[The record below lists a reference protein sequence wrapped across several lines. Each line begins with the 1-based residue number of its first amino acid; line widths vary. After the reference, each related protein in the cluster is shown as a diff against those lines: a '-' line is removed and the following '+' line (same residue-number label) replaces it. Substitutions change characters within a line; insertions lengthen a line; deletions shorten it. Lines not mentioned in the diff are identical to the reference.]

1 MIKILKMTQD
11 GFNHYMLSAI
21 KNYANEKVNNGT
33 WESKDALSNSKKQ
46 YALLLP
52 DGLQTANHYFYSI
65 FNKEEKIGYIWLAK
79 DDENKQSAFIYDFE
93 IYEEFQ
99 NLGFG
104 SKTLDLV
111 ADKAKEL
118 GFSFWDSTFLEVI
131 LELCMS
137 IKKWDSKLP
146 ISICE
151 KNYEY
156 PLHFWLPFVNAAS
169 SP

>member
-11 GFNHYMLSAI
+11 GFDHYMLFAI

-118 GFSFWDSTFLEVI
+118 GFSFLGLHVFGSNSRALHVYKKMGFQITDI
-131 LELCMS
+131 NMRKEL
-137 IKKWDSKLP
+137 
-146 ISICE
+146 
-151 KNYEY
+151 
-156 PLHFWLPFVNAAS
+156 
-169 SP
+169 

>member
-1 MIKILKMTQD
+1 MPFQIQRNSMHSCFPT
-11 GFNHYMLSAI
+11 GF
-21 KNYANEKVNNGT
+21 K
-33 WESKDALSNSKKQ
+33 
-46 YALLLP
+46 LLIII
-52 DGLQTANHYFYSI
+52 FYLI

-118 GFSFWDSTFLEVI
+118 GFSFLGLHVFGSNSRALHVYKKMGFQITDI
-131 LELCMS
+131 NMRKEL
-137 IKKWDSKLP
+137 
-146 ISICE
+146 
-151 KNYEY
+151 
-156 PLHFWLPFVNAAS
+156 
-169 SP
+169 